1 MDQVTF
7 LLIYL
12 MYIEIILNE
21 PEMGILLFITSWYFE
36 ALHYLFRYGKEN
48 SSGKIIENESNIQ
61 NTIYLQ
67 RETGND
73 PKAAALT
80 TLGLSMGAKEILI
93 IDNLHI

>member
-21 PEMGILLFITSWYFE
+21 PEMGILLFISSWYFE

-61 NTIYLQ
+61 NT
-67 RETGND
+67 GND

>member
-21 PEMGILLFITSWYFE
+21 PEMGILLFISSWYFE
-36 ALHYLFRYGKEN
+36 ALHYLFRHGKEN

-61 NTIYLQ
+61 NTIYI
-67 RETGND
+67 EGNW
-73 PKAAALT
+73 K
-80 TLGLSMGAKEILI
+80 
-93 IDNLHI
+93 